1 MKTSPSAKGV
11 LVFALVSFLPC
22 VSGCLSLRIK
32 HNRPGPSLIVVLLRV
47 DIWSDRT
54 PLSYG
59 HRHCA
64 EFPTV
69 SAEHMLALRSATL
82 PPSPPKIDLLL
93 GWELEVLQ
101 ALRWQ
106 GLHCGM
112 AENHTFLIPSSGTG
126 CIICR
131 LWGWGAWEGVTQLR
145 KCLLF
150 KHEDLSWE
158 SQFPHQTKPNQK
170 SAG

>member
-1 MKTSPSAKGV
+1 MCHKNISFCQRCACTRPSE
-11 LVFALVSFLPC
+11 FLPC
-22 VSGCLSLRIK
+22 FSGCLSLCIK
-32 HNRPGPSLIVVLLRV
+32 HNRPGPSLIVALLRV

-59 HRHCA
+59 HRHCT

-69 SAEHMLALRSATL
+69 SAEHMLALRFATL
-82 PPSPPKIDLLL
+82 PPSSPKIDLLL

-101 ALRWQ
+101 TLRWQ

-112 AENHTFLIPSSGTG
+112 AENHTFLMPSSGTG

-131 LWGWGAWEGVTQLR
+131 LWGWGAWGGRNSVEKVL
-145 KCLLF
+145 
-150 KHEDLSWE
+150 
-158 SQFPHQTKPNQK
+158 
-170 SAG
+170 AV